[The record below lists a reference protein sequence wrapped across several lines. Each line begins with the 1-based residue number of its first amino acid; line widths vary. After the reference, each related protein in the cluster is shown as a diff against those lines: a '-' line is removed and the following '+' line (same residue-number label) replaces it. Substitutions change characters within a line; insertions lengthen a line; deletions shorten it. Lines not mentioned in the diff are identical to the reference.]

1 MIHCDAVPKGAVVEI
16 QGVVVRERGGPAT
29 VEPLWIDPPAEG
41 EVLVRLLATGVCHS
55 DLHYRQGDLGDD
67 YPYLLGHEGAGV
79 VESVGPGVRTP
90 VPGDYVALTYRAP
103 CGACRFCRRGRLER
117 CVQPDASTT
126 RPTTADGRAPTRA
139 LDLGTHATHVM
150 VRAGQAVPVP
160 RDCPPEVACLLGCGV
175 STGVGAVLNT
185 AGVAAGSSVAV
196 FGCGGVGANVIQGA
210 RLARASTIIAVD
222 LSRSKLAE
230 AERFGATHTVDAG
243 TGDVVGQVR
252 KLAGG
257 DGVDFAFDAVGLPAT
272 LDQAVASLD
281 YKGTAVLIGVPPPD
295 QELRLPLL
303 PYFFAGSA
311 LRVSLGGDVIPS
323 RDLPL
328 LAQWY
333 LRGEL
338 DLDRL
343 VTRRIA
349 LDEVESAFTSML
361 AGEVLR
367 SVVQFPSQ

>member
-1 MIHCDAVPKGAVVEI
+1 VVEI

-29 VEPLWIDPPAEG
+29 VEPLSIEPPGDG
-41 EVLVRLLATGVCHS
+41 EVLVRMLATGVCHS
-55 DLHYRQGDLGDD
+55 DLHYRQGALGDD
-67 YPYLLGHEGAGV
+67 YPFLLGHEGAGN
-79 VESVGPGVRTP
+79 VESVGPGVQS
-90 VPGDYVALTYRAP
+90 VAPGDYVALTYRSP
-103 CGACRFCRRGRLER
+103 CGRCRFCRRGRLER
-117 CVQPDASTT
+117 CVQPESSAT
-126 RPTTADGRAPTRA
+126 RPLTADGQTPTRA

-150 VRAGQAVPVP
+150 VRAGQAVPIP
-160 RDCPPEVACLLGCGV
+160 PECPPEVACLLGCGV

-185 AGVAAGSSVAV
+185 AGVPAGSSVAV

-222 LSRSKLAE
+222 LSSAKLAE

-243 TGDVVGQVR
+243 TGDVIGRVR
-252 KLAGG
+252 ELAGG
-257 DGVDFAFDAVGLPAT
+257 NGVDFAFDAVGLPAT
-272 LDQAVASLD
+272 LEQAVGSLD
-281 YKGTAVLIGVPPPD
+281 YKGTAVLIGVPPPG

-349 LDEVESAFTSML
+349 LDEVEVAFASMQ

-367 SVVQFPSQ
+367 SVVVFPSQ